1 MIYFFLE
8 NEFPVMS
15 SLSRHIPTLLTTNLP
30 AAWWDYLFSPSRLWA
45 YLDLIAHKMCAAV
58 SYAVS
63 MDTIEI
69 CKWESTKLK
78 WVLQP
83 GREYKGD
90 VIQRLR
96 GNNRDEERR
105 GERPYKHALHLWLE
119 ALCGINRMLTSP
131 VVCSLLSVCLRPVSY
146 VVFVA
151 TCETSGHLLFSLC
164 QTTNTFVV
172 VIVVGFSHLALSD
185 YLQPVGQLPCP
196 PLFPGVCSCPSSQ
209 WCHPTIS
216 SPVVPFSCSQSFP
229 ASGAFPMSRL
239 FKVLE
244 LQPQHQSFQWI
255 FRFDFL

>member
-1 MIYFFLE
+1 
-8 NEFPVMS
+8 MS
-15 SLSRHIPTLLTTNLP
+15 SK
-30 AAWWDYLFSPSRLWA
+30 
-45 YLDLIAHKMCAAV
+45 DLEGVTEM
-58 SYAVS
+58 
-63 MDTIEI
+63 
-69 CKWESTKLK
+69 
-78 WVLQP
+78 
-83 GREYKGD
+83 
-90 VIQRLR
+90 
-96 GNNRDEERR
+96 RR
-105 GERPYKHALHLWLE
+105 GEHPYKHALHLWLE

-216 SPVVPFSCSQSFP
+216 SPVAPFSCSQSFP
-229 ASGAFPMSRL
+229 ASGAFPMSWL

>member
-1 MIYFFLE
+1 M
-8 NEFPVMS
+8 
-15 SLSRHIPTLLTTNLP
+15 
-30 AAWWDYLFSPSRLWA
+30 
-45 YLDLIAHKMCAAV
+45 
-58 SYAVS
+58 
-63 MDTIEI
+63 
-69 CKWESTKLK
+69 
-78 WVLQP
+78 
-83 GREYKGD
+83 
-90 VIQRLR
+90 
-96 GNNRDEERR
+96 RR
-105 GERPYKHALHLWLE
+105 GEHPYKHALHLWLE

-216 SPVVPFSCSQSFP
+216 SPVIPFSCFQSFP
-229 ASGAFPMSRL
+229 ASRSFPVTQFFPSGDQRYW
-239 FKVLE
+239 
-244 LQPQHQSFQWI
+244 SFSFSPSSKYSGLVS
-255 FRFDFL
+255 FRMD